1 MFEVTGVE
9 SFALIISRF
18 LSCLPATR
26 PPPHAAA
33 HQKRPSAADKCVEEG
48 GGGGS
53 RSGGEQGAW
62 GVGAAAAVNA
72 RQKDADALEEDD
84 EDKDEEDEHEHEHEE
99 EALPSSEAVA
109 ELLALA
115 RKQTVAPR
123 CAVLVMASLALAA
136 ESRCVL
142 TGTKVQI
149 LTGALL
155 VQTCW

>member
-18 LSCLPATR
+18 LSRLPATR

-33 HQKRPSAADKCVEEG
+33 HQKRSSAVDKCVEEG

-53 RSGGEQGAW
+53 RSGGGQGAG
-62 GVGAAAAVNA
+62 GVGAAAAENA
-72 RQKDADALEEDD
+72 RQKDADALED
-84 EDKDEEDEHEHEHEE
+84 EDEGEE
-99 EALPSSEAVA
+99 EEEEEEEERSAAEAVA

-149 LTGALL
+149 LTCALL